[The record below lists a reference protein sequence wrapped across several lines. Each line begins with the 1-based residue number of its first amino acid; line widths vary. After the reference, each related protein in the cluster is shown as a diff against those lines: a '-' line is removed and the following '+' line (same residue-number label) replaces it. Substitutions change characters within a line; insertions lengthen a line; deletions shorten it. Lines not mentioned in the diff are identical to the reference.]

1 MLRSDDQVK
10 DAYFDEATASRT
22 RIPFTSRVRL
32 YRRDDLI

>member
-1 MLRSDDQVK
+1 MLRDNDQVE

-32 YRRDDLI
+32 HRRDDLI